1 VAEIDLDRDLIARC
15 AAGDADALGLLYDRY
30 GRVVFGVL
38 HALLPSPEAA
48 EEVVQDAFHSVWRRA
63 RDYDAA
69 KGSVRTWLLAIAR
82 NAAIDWRRTR
92 GKRSE
97 RERPLEEVS
106 ERADPAADDLVERA
120 VGAEPVRDARR
131 GRRAG
136 GRPRDARAYRPAR
149 ASRLVARVA
158 ARCAGPLV
166 RGRGRLCGARCRVRP
181 TARRAARATRRIRTR
196 PDAGRGGRAH
206 RGADDKDERAR
217 RAGGA

>member
-1 VAEIDLDRDLIARC
+1 MSQPHLVPVAEIDLDRDLIARC

-120 VGAEPVRDARR
+120 VRSERVRDA
-131 GRRAG
+131 
-136 GRPRDARAYRPAR
+136 
-149 ASRLVARVA
+149 LA
-158 ARCAGPLV
+158 ALPPEQREVVVLSYYLGYTQEEIAQ
-166 RGRGRLCGARCRVRP
+166 
-181 TARRAARATRRIRTR
+181 RTHA
-196 PDAGRGGRAH
+196 PVGTVKGRA
-206 RGADDKDERAR
+206 RLAMLKLRQTLAEER
-217 RAGGA
+217 